1 MRPINFILLLFL
13 APFLAVAQQKLSLED
28 CYDLAN
34 KNYPL
39 AKQNQLLSQKK
50 DLELQTLSKE
60 YLPKIDLNAQATYQS
75 EVTQVPIK
83 IPNSTINP
91 LNKDQYRATLDIN
104 QIIYNGGLQEVNNTI
119 KEIQTKVQQQQ
130 VSVNLYQLKS
140 RINQL
145 YFSIFLLQER
155 AAILLAKREQLQS
168 KIAEVKTGVKFG
180 ALLPTSEKVLEAEDL
195 KIKQLLSEI
204 KFDKKK
210 ALENL
215 SILTASPLDENT
227 TLIKP
232 KLNLDSNSK
241 NNRPELQLFDLQNEQ
256 IEISKTAISKNN
268 LPKLKAF
275 GQAGYGNPG
284 LNMLDN
290 SFQTFYMVGLKAN
303 WNVFDWN
310 KSKTDREILSV
321 SENIIAAE
329 KETFLLNNSIQ
340 LQEMNNEIQKLEEI
354 ISSDLDIIALRET
367 VLKSSDVQLKNGVI
381 TASDYIV
388 ELTNLYE
395 AKTNYKLHE
404 IQLLLAK
411 ANYNIT
417 KGN

>member
-1 MRPINFILLLFL
+1 MRLIHFILLLFL
-13 APFLAVAQQKLSLED
+13 APFLGLAQQKLSLED

-50 DLELQTLSKE
+50 DLELQTLSKD

-119 KEIQTKVQQQQ
+119 KETQTKVQQQQ
-130 VSVNLYQLKS
+130 LSVNLYQLKS

-180 ALLPTSEKVLEAEDL
+180 ALLPTSEKVLEAENL

-232 KLNLDSNSK
+232 TLNLDSNSK

-310 KSKTDREILSV
+310 KSKTDKEILSV

-354 ISSDLDIIALRET
+354 ISSDLEIIALRET
-367 VLKSSDVQLKNGVI
+367 VLKSSDAQLKNGVI

-388 ELTNLYE
+388 EFTNLYE

>member
-1 MRPINFILLLFL
+1 MRPIHFILFLFI
-13 APFLAVAQQKLSLED
+13 APFLALAQQKLSLED

-39 AKQNQLLSQKK
+39 AKQNNLLSQKK
-50 DLELQTLSKE
+50 NLELQTLSKD
-60 YLPKIDLNAQATYQS
+60 YLPKMDLNAQATYQS
-75 EVTQVPIK
+75 DVTQVPVK
-83 IPNSTINP
+83 IPNSTIEP
-91 LNKDQYRATLDIN
+91 LNKDQYRATLDVN
-104 QIIYNGGLQEVNNTI
+104 QVIYNGGLYEVNTKI
-119 KEIQTKVQQQQ
+119 KETENKLEQQQ
-130 VSVNLYQLKS
+130 VTVNLYQLKN

-155 AAILLAKREQLQS
+155 AEILLAKREQLKS
-168 KIAEVKTGVKFG
+168 KITEVKTGVKFG
-180 ALLPTSEKVLEAEDL
+180 ALLPASEKVLEAENL
-195 KIKQLLSEI
+195 KIQQQLSEI

-210 ALENL
+210 ALESL
-215 SILTASPLDENT
+215 STLTATPLEENT
-227 TLIKP
+227 TLVKP
-232 KLNLDSNSK
+232 TLNLDLNSK
-241 NNRPELQLFDLQNEQ
+241 NNRPELQFFDLQNEQ
-256 IEISKTAISKNN
+256 IEISKKAITRNN
-268 LPKLKAF
+268 LPKMKAF
-275 GQAGYGNPG
+275 SQVGYGNPG

-290 SFQTFYMVGLKAN
+290 SFQTFYMLGLKAN

-310 KSKTDREILSV
+310 KSKTEKEILSV
-321 SENIIAAE
+321 SENIISNE
-329 KETFLLNNSIQ
+329 KETFLLNNKLQ

-354 ISSDLDIIALRET
+354 ISADSDIISLREA
-367 VLKSSDVQLKNGVI
+367 VLKSSDAQLKNGVI
-381 TASDYIV
+381 TSSDYVV